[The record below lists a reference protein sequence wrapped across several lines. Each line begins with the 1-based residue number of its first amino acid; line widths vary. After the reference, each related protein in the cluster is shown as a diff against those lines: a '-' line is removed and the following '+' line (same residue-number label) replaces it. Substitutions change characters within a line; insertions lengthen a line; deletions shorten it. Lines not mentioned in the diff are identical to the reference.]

1 MNAMNNFTIS
11 GFVVNDAKVKNFE
24 KASVARFGLSF
35 RTTEKKGDQE
45 VKKSSILDM
54 ETWIKKDDTATIDM
68 LKRAPLS
75 RLRDSLRL
83 IPIPRMARRFIKQS
97 LLLQNRTH
105 RDQGSKGG
113 IKPPFIYS
121 NFQ

>member
-54 ETWIKKDDTATIDM
+54 ETWIKKDDTPQLICS
-68 LKRAPLS
+68 KRAPLS

-83 IPIPRMARRFIKQS
+83 IPIPRMARRFIKQF
-97 LLLQNRTH
+97 LLLQ
-105 RDQGSKGG
+105 K
-113 IKPPFIYS
+113 
-121 NFQ
+121 

>member
-54 ETWIKKDDTATIDM
+54 ETWIIPPQ
-68 LKRAPLS
+68 LICSKRAPLS

-83 IPIPRMARRFIKQS
+83 IPTPRMARRFIKQF
-97 LLLQNRTH
+97 LLLQ
-105 RDQGSKGG
+105 K
-113 IKPPFIYS
+113 
-121 NFQ
+121 

>member
-54 ETWIKKDDTATIDM
+54 ET
-68 LKRAPLS
+68 
-75 RLRDSLRL
+75 
-83 IPIPRMARRFIKQS
+83 
-97 LLLQNRTH
+97 
-105 RDQGSKGG
+105 
-113 IKPPFIYS
+113 
-121 NFQ
+121 

>member
-54 ETWIKKDDTATIDM
+54 ETIRKCKPT
-68 LKRAPLS
+68 RYV
-75 RLRDSLRL
+75 
-83 IPIPRMARRFIKQS
+83 Q
-97 LLLQNRTH
+97 
-105 RDQGSKGG
+105 KG
-113 IKPPFIYS
+113 IEDV
-121 NFQ
+121 